1 MRNKQHFPATV
12 LGPLP
17 LFGRTLGLFV
27 FSCCIV
33 DGNKV
38 SFVPGAFARLL
49 TLVCMVQPIVEKPRR
64 FEVSFFVSMVD
75 ARKTVAFPSAL
86 PYKSHV
92 GKTFFYSIYLLY
104 GGSTIL
110 SWICSLSPT

>member
-49 TLVCMVQPIVEKPRR
+49 TLVCMVQPIVEN
-64 FEVSFFVSMVD
+64 FEMSFFVSMVD
-75 ARKTVAFPSAL
+75 ARKTVAFPIAL

-92 GKTFFYSIYLLY
+92 GKTVYSIIYLLC